1 MIPMAQYKSARA
13 EAEHSAA
20 LLRAA
25 LVRAGIP
32 EAEAVRVRPLVTA
45 TGRAY
50 VELGAFRLGDVGKLL
65 DVLPVGP
72 GVAGGADSSILTTES
87 FR

>member
-1 MIPMAQYKSARA
+1 MDMYKSARA
-13 EAEHSAA
+13 EAEHTAA

-25 LVRAGIP
+25 LARAGVP
-32 EAEAVRVRPLVTA
+32 EAETARVRPLVTS

-50 VELGAFRLGDVGKLL
+50 VELGAFRLSSAGKLL
-65 DVLPVGP
+65 DALPLST
-72 GVAGGADSSILTTES
+72 AGTHGRSPASDEA